1 MRTLLAVLAAA
12 LCVLL
17 CAGMARAAGPDAG
30 APAPATGA
38 AGALH
43 LGPPAPVRGA
53 PAAAG
58 HGPAAAVDGGAPSPP
73 APAGDGG
80 AAAASASDPG
90 APGSGDDGGGAAPA
104 AAADGGADGG
114 DGGASPGAHAAGP
127 IGPNIMLPQTAAES
141 AEGLPIASIE
151 IVGNRRVGRDD
162 VLSYLREKAGHLFKV
177 ENLTGDVHALW
188 DSGFF
193 EDVQVDLTTNDKGV
207 VLRFVVREKPNIK
220 EIAYEGNDE
229 LDADKLNEAVE
240 IKPNTILSVPAVRR
254 SLTKIKDAYAEKG
267 YFLADVE
274 YTIEPQ
280 RENEVIVKFKIA
292 EHKPVTVRRITFI
305 GNEHVSD
312 ADLRDTMQT
321 GNGGF
326 FSFGSGGPYRQDVF
340 ERDVLMLSALY
351 YDKGYLSVQ
360 IGTPRVMLTPD
371 REGIDIS
378 LTIHE
383 GPRYKIRQLRIYERD
398 NEGKEVEPLGGR
410 RALRL
415 MIREQQGDF
424 FNRAEVVKELGAV
437 RTLYRDAGY
446 ATVEA
451 EPETELDPIHEQV
464 DIVVPIRR
472 GPLVHIERIEV
483 KGNTK
488 TRDKVIRRECII
500 EEGQL
505 FSETGMDQ
513 SKRRIQALGYF
524 ERVDVSTEQGSSPDK
539 IIVNIEVTEKPTG
552 TFQVGAGFSSIE
564 SFIATAQVQQANL
577 FGNGQSLALQ
587 AQVSALRQLVTLRFF
602 EPYFLDSLW
611 NASTELYDTLYVFPD
626 FARRS
631 VGGSLTFGY
640 ALINPWLRLS
650 LTGTLEWDSVDTS
663 PSSSTLFGATPGF
676 VSIFQQLP
684 LANLFNSGRVVSL
697 RPTITYDTRDNR
709 LFPTSGIYIQASTEF
724 ANSLIGSEFNYIRNH
739 FSGRFYY
746 YLGGGTGAPGSGF
759 VLHFRTEAGLITSPD
774 AKGVPI
780 FQRYFLGGILDVR
793 GFYLRTIGPRLP
805 LTSSLDPN
813 SAPITNGANIGGNLE
828 AYENLELEF
837 PLIDKVGIRG
847 VVFLDAGN
855 AWNLE
860 DQFCKT
866 TPAPQFSNVVQPCF
880 SFPNSI
886 GLLRTSTGFGIRWF
900 SPLGP
905 LRFEWGFPLSPLPY
919 ENHSDFE
926 FTIGNFF

>member
-1 MRTLLAVLAAA
+1 MRTLVAVLAAA

-17 CAGMARAAGPDAG
+17 LVRTARAAGLDG
-30 APAPATGA
+30 GVV
-38 AGALH
+38 G
-43 LGPPAPVRGA
+43 
-53 PAAAG
+53 
-58 HGPAAAVDGGAPSPP
+58 VDGGAVGAPPPGGPGRLVDAGSVPP
-73 APAGDGG
+73 ADGATDAGDAG
-80 AAAASASDPG
+80 ANRAPGPPPAAS
-90 APGSGDDGGGAAPA
+90 PA
-104 AAADGGADGG
+104 AAA
-114 DGGASPGAHAAGP
+114 AGP
-127 IGPNIMLPQTAAES
+127 GGPAVVLPQTAAEA
-141 AEGLPIASIE
+141 AEGLPIATIE
-151 IVGNRRVGRDD
+151 VVGNRRVGRED

-188 DSGFF
+188 DFGFF
-193 EDVQVDLTTNDKGV
+193 KDVQVDLTTSDRGV
-207 VLRFVVREKPNIK
+207 VLRFIVLEKPNIK
-220 EIAYEGNDE
+220 EVTYEGNDE
-229 LDADKLNEAVE
+229 LDNEKLNEAVE
-240 IKPNTILSVPAVRR
+240 IKPNTILSEPAVHR
-254 SLTKIKDAYAEKG
+254 SVQKIKDAYAEKG
-267 YFLADVE
+267 YFLAEVDSTVV
-274 YTIEPQ
+274 PQ
-280 RENEVIVKFKIA
+280 RENEVVIKFKIV
-292 EHKPVTVRRITFI
+292 EHKPVTVRRITFV

-312 ADLRDTMQT
+312 GELRDTIQT

-326 FSFGSGGPYRQDVF
+326 FAFGSGGPYRQDVF
-340 ERDVLMLSALY
+340 ERDVLLLSALY

-415 MIREQQGDF
+415 MVREQAGDY
-424 FNRAEVVKELGAV
+424 FNRAEFVKELGAV
-437 RTLYRDAGY
+437 RTLYRDAGF
-446 ATVEA
+446 ANVEA

-464 DIVVPIRR
+464 DIVVPVKR
-472 GPLVHIERIEV
+472 GPPVRIERIEV

-500 EEGQL
+500 EEGHL
-505 FSETGMDQ
+505 FSETGMDV

-524 ERVDVSTEQGSSPDK
+524 DRVDVSTEQGSAPDR
-539 IIVNIEVTEKPTG
+539 IIVNIEVAEKPTG

-564 SFIATAQVQQANL
+564 SFIATAQIQQANL

-587 AQVSALRQLVTLRFF
+587 GQVSALRQLITLRFF

-611 NASTELYDTLYVFPD
+611 NASTELYDTTYVFPD

-631 VGGSLTFGY
+631 IGGSLTFGY

-684 LANLFNSGRVVSL
+684 LANLFNSGRIVSL

-709 LFPTSGIYIQASTEF
+709 LFPTSGIFLQASTELASSF
-724 ANSLIGSEFNYIRNH
+724 IGSQFNYIRNH
-739 FSGRFYY
+739 FTGRFYY
-746 YLGGGTGAPGSGF
+746 PLGGGIGLPGSGF
-759 VLHFRTEAGLITSPD
+759 VLKLNTDVGLITSPD
-774 AKGVPI
+774 PQGIPI

-793 GFYLRTIGPRLP
+793 GFYLRSIGPRLP

-813 SAPITNGANIGGNLE
+813 APPITNGAPIGGNLE

-837 PLIDKVGIRG
+837 PIIDKVGIRG
-847 VVFLDAGN
+847 VVFFDSGN

-866 TPAPQFSNVVQPCF
+866 TPAPQFDRVVQPCF
-880 SFPNSI
+880 TFPNSL

-905 LRFEWGFPLSPLPY
+905 LRFEWGFPLAPLPY